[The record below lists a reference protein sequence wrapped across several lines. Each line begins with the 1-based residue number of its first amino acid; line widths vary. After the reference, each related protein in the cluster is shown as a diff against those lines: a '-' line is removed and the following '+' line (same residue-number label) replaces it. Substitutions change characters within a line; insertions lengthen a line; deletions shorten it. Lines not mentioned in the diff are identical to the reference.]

1 MSTSGRGRSKRSYR
15 PRVEG
20 LESLRLLAGAAS
32 LPLGVPIAIDPTSTP
47 AASGSDAIGSSDAWD
62 AALLRSQVS
71 DLIGPSALTSTTT
84 ADADAIVSGL
94 AQLDRYLN
102 RAWYRAGIA
111 PQQHDD
117 CTQAVYTTLLQSLG
131 RDRFDGLLTDIG
143 EWGIREVLSRETPEG
158 PDFFRAIDTVKKRA
172 QREKTFQPIDAVE
185 IADVSV
191 ATPGQVDR
199 RGALF
204 EAIEQSLNPR
214 EAALIQATIQ
224 GETPAEIAQKWG
236 VAPKTVSNEKSRAIQ
251 KLRDALGTDLDAVER
266 PSVARDASPP
276 EANGSGAE
284 AGGDGAT
291 GGSAVGGSASSGASA
306 A

>member
-1 MSTSGRGRSKRSYR
+1 MSKSGRGRSKRSYR

-20 LESLRLLAGAAS
+20 LESLRLLAGAAT
-32 LPLGVPIAIDPTSTP
+32 LPMGVPIAIDPSTP
-47 AASGSDAIGSSDAWD
+47 PIESGSGAVGSDAWD

-71 DLIGPSALTSTTT
+71 DLLGPSTSTSTTT

-117 CTQAVYTTLLQSLG
+117 CTQAVYATLLQTLG

-143 EWGIREVLSRETPEG
+143 DSGIREVLSRETPEG

-172 QREKTFQPIDAVE
+172 QREKTFQPIDAMEV
-185 IADVSV
+185 ADASV
-191 ATPGQVDR
+191 GSPGQAEWR
-199 RGALF
+199 CALL

-251 KLRDALGTDLDAVER
+251 KLRDALGADLDEGER
-266 PSVARDASPP
+266 PSAAKDAPQG
-276 EANGSGAE
+276 EASGPDVGAGE
-284 AGGDGAT
+284 AGAASGGA
-291 GGSAVGGSASSGASA
+291 GASA

>member
-1 MSTSGRGRSKRSYR
+1 MSKAGRGRSKRSYR

-32 LPLGVPIAIDPTSTP
+32 LPMGVPIAIDPASAP
-47 AASGSDAIGSSDAWD
+47 IESGSGAIASDAWD
-62 AALLRSQVS
+62 AALLGSQVA
-71 DLIGPSALTSTTT
+71 DLLGPPSTTSTTT

-94 AQLDRYLN
+94 SQLDRYLN

-117 CTQAVYTTLLQSLG
+117 CTQAVYATLLQTLG

-143 EWGIREVLSRETPEG
+143 QSGIRDVLSRETPEG

-185 IADVSV
+185 VADASV
-191 ATPGQVDR
+191 ATPGQADW
-199 RGALF
+199 RGALQ

-214 EAALIQATIQ
+214 EAALIQATMQ

-251 KLRDALGTDLDAVER
+251 KLRDALGTDAEEFAKRATAPEDAG
-266 PSVARDASPP
+266 PASDAPADAPASVGHASGG
-276 EANGSGAE
+276 ESAGA
-284 AGGDGAT
+284 
-291 GGSAVGGSASSGASA
+291 A
-306 A
+306 AA

>member
-1 MSTSGRGRSKRSYR
+1 MSESGRGRSKRSYR

-20 LESLRLLAGAAS
+20 LESLRLLAGAAT
-32 LPLGVPIAIDPTSTP
+32 LPMGVPIAIDPSTAP
-47 AASGSDAIGSSDAWD
+47 VESGSGAVAADAWD

-71 DLIGPSALTSTTT
+71 DLIGPSASSTTTT

-102 RAWYRAGIA
+102 RAWYRAGIS

-143 EWGIREVLSRETPEG
+143 ESGIREVLSRETPEG

-172 QREKTFQPIDAVE
+172 QREKTFQPIDALDV
-185 IADVSV
+185 ADASI

-214 EAALIQATIQ
+214 EAALIQATMQ

-236 VAPKTVSNEKSRAIQ
+236 IAPKTVSNEKSRAIQ
-251 KLRDALGTDLDAVER
+251 KLRDALGADLDTVER
-266 PSVARDASPP
+266 PSVAKDAPPP
-276 EANGSGAE
+276 EANGPGAE
-284 AGGDGAT
+284 AGADGAT
-291 GGSAVGGSASSGASA
+291 TGAAAGASASSGASA